1 MILREGEVQ
10 TTTGLSAN
18 DYCSPLAF
26 SMAPRYA
33 LEGAQLAP

>member
-10 TTTGLSAN
+10 TTTGLEAN
-18 DYCSPLAF
+18 EYCSSLTF

-33 LEGAQLAP
+33 LGGAQLAP